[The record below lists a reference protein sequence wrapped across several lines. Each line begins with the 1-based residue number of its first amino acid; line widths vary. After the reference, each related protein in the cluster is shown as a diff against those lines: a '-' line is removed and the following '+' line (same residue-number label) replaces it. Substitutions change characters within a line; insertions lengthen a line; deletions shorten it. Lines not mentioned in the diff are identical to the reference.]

1 MEITTE
7 GQPVQ
12 EAGVLTELR
21 HLLLRV
27 VEDMENNFLPFLNLA
42 IQMTWGI
49 SPVEALVDTAMKVR
63 QVLQQVFVVA
73 EAVALPAQ

>member
-1 MEITTE
+1 M
-7 GQPVQ
+7 Q

-21 HLLLRV
+21 HLLARV

-42 IQMTWGI
+42 IQITSAI
-49 SPVEALVDTAMKVR
+49 SPVEVLVDTAMKVR